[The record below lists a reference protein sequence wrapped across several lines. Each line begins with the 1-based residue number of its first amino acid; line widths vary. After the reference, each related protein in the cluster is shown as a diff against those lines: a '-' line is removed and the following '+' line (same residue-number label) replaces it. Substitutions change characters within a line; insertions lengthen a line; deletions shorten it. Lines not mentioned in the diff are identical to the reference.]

1 MQKLFEKWFTE
12 QFGPNSKVILK
23 NFNDEDGYE
32 DRDANMMWMGFNAGF
47 ELSKF
52 ESL

>member
-1 MQKLFEKWFTE
+1 MKELFEKWFTE
-12 QFGPNSKVILK
+12 QFGPNAKVILEDI
-23 NFNDEDGYE
+23 DEEGSYN
-32 DRDANMMWMGFNAGF
+32 DRDALTMWVGFNAGF